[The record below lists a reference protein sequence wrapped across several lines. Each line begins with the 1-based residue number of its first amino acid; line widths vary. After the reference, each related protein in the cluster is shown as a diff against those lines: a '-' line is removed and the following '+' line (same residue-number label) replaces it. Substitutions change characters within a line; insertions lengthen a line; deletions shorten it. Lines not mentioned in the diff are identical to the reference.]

1 MAKFTLNIETDD
13 AGELRDIVSRIADAA
28 VALTP
33 VAEAPEY
40 HGTVVAAPVVEPV
53 KPKAAPK
60 AEKPKPAPEA
70 DPTPAPATLPTV
82 EEATAAAAATVQAQ
96 PAAPASDV
104 SYDAVKQAL
113 IQLMDK
119 KSASVVQG
127 LLKDKFGVVAI
138 SQLDKA
144 RYGEALVCLTDW
156 AND

>member
-13 AGELRDIVSRIADAA
+13 AGELRDIVSRIAPDAA
-28 VALTP
+28 VAP
-33 VAEAPEY
+33 AK
-40 HGTVVAAPVVEPV
+40 VEPQITDAV
-53 KPKAAPK
+53 TAEKPKAAPK
-60 AEKPKPAPEA
+60 AEKPKPAPKA